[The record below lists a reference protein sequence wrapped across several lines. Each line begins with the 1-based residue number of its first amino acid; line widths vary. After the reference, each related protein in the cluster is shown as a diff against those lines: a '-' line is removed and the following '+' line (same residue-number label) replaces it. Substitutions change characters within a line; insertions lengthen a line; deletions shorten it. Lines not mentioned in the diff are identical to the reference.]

1 MSYANSPPK
10 YKTTLIIQN
19 YFPFLS
25 RMTKG
30 KSSRGHH
37 LIITRRASILI
48 LISIVITI
56 ITILIRW
63 SLRRRRRR
71 RRRGETTKAS
81 LSSCNTEGVHLTQL
95 ITESVKASIHTL
107 KLRHDGLEGHTTTQR
122 RKSKVGRNSRGWRI
136 GCLHSRPL
144 QSKLGLT
151 LPKISCADGTH
162 EGVIGRIRNRDR
174 KMAKDPHDSQRKK
187 MSLSL

>member
-1 MSYANSPPK
+1 MSYANSPSK

-19 YFPFLS
+19 YSHFLS

-37 LIITRRASILI
+37 LIITKRASILI

-56 ITILIRW
+56 IAILIRR
-63 SLRRRRRR
+63 SLWRKKRRK
-71 RRRGETTKAS
+71 GETTEAS
-81 LSSCNTEGVHLTQL
+81 LLSCNTKGVHLTQL
-95 ITESVKASIHTL
+95 ITETIKASIHAL
-107 KLRHDGLEGHTTTQR
+107 KLRHNGLEGHTTNQR
-122 RKSKVGRNSRGWRI
+122 RRNKGGRNSRGWRI
-136 GCLHSRPL
+136 GYLYLRPL

-151 LPKISCADGTH
+151 LPNRSCTDGTH